1 MGNLLCV
8 FGGLSDD
15 PVGADYCVRAV
26 DRATREEHLMSTTQ
40 QPPGLRGQR
49 TARTVFRVV
58 GVITLVV
65 AVTFLVIGLKDFF
78 GSADSFE
85 GPHKFW
91 MVFVGIFGL
100 AIAGW
105 CLQAGFMGAAAR
117 YAAGET
123 VPTLKDSASY
133 LTDGEGVL
141 GIGRTVD
148 DGPAATATAPD
159 QALTGPFCSKC
170 GTRNDAEASF
180 CDRCGAALAH

>member
-8 FGGLSDD
+8 FGGLPDD
-15 PVGADYCVRAV
+15 PVCADYCVRAV
-26 DRATREEHLMSTTQ
+26 DRATREEHQMSTVQ
-40 QPPGLRGQR
+40 QPPGIRGQR
-49 TARTVFRVV
+49 VARTVFRIV
-58 GVITLVV
+58 GVVTLVV

-78 GSADSFE
+78 ASSDSFE

-117 YAAGET
+117 YTAGEAMPT
-123 VPTLKDSASY
+123 VKDSAAY

-148 DGPAATATAPD
+148 DAAASTTTAS
-159 QALTGPFCSKC
+159 GPFCSRC
-170 GTRNDAEASF
+170 GTRNDGDASF

>member
-1 MGNLLCV
+1 
-8 FGGLSDD
+8 
-15 PVGADYCVRAV
+15 
-26 DRATREEHLMSTTQ
+26 MSTVQQ
-40 QPPGLRGQR
+40 QPPGVRGQR
-49 TARTVFRVV
+49 ATRTIFRVV
-58 GVITLVV
+58 GIAVLVV

-78 GSADSFE
+78 GSSDSFE
-85 GPHKFW
+85 GPDRFW

-123 VPTLKDSASY
+123 MPTVKDSAAY
-133 LTDGEGVL
+133 LSDGEGVL

-148 DGPAATATAPD
+148 DSAAASAAPSTAA
-159 QALTGPFCSKC
+159 ATGPFCSKC
-170 GTRNDAEASF
+170 GTRNDGDAAF